1 MIIPNDIG
9 MGVVSTSQSPDKAG
23 HWTFVSHNRGLFL
36 RYQYQNKSQ
45 TQGFEQLNVPQI
57 IYRYTSNDLE
67 KL

>member
-1 MIIPNDIG
+1 MYKCLT
-9 MGVVSTSQSPDKAG
+9 MLQSSVSQSPDKAG

-45 TQGFEQLNVPQI
+45 TQGFEQLNVSQI